1 MKGAAQRGPAVR
13 KLYTHTSLR
22 LFFALCWFGY
32 FSTYLGRLNLTA
44 CIAEMMMMVLYPRP
58 FQTETSTSE
67 FIATAGS
74 DSQPTGS
81 TPKKLRK

>member
-32 FSTYLGRLNLTA
+32 LSTYL
-44 CIAEMMMMVLYPRP
+44 
-58 FQTETSTSE
+58 
-67 FIATAGS
+67 
-74 DSQPTGS
+74 
-81 TPKKLRK
+81 